1 MYEKGNRPL
10 TTAGAVTQLER
21 QLTTIA
27 DILDSG
33 VDPGR
38 LSTDHLA
45 YAATV
50 AIHRLREWG
59 IHPGQRDA
67 DGLPVSPPHDDNCQV
82 CGGDR

>member
-1 MYEKGNRPL
+1 MRDPQPTGVYA
-10 TTAGAVTQLER
+10 TDVAGARMLGVL
-21 QLTTIA
+21 A
-27 DILDSG
+27 DILDNT
-33 VDPGR
+33 VDPSR

-67 DGLPVSPPHDDNCQV
+67 DGLPVPPPHDDNCQV
-82 CGGDR
+82 CGGER

>member
-50 AIHRLREWG
+50 AIHRLRAWG

-67 DGLPVSPPHDDNCQV
+67 DGLPVPPPHDDTCQV
-82 CGGDR
+82 CGGER